1 MKYFLLYLFTALSFY
16 ATAQQTPC
24 VVTTSYSLAYVSNNG
39 AGNCTFSFT
48 PTVTVNQ
55 SGASVKLA
63 QYTFTVG
70 STTVQVCY
78 SGNPVAI
85 VPCSGAF
92 SDLPSGAN
100 QVFPTATITIPCG
113 SGSLTLRGS
122 KSARGES
129 DCATQ
134 TIFSG
139 GLPVS
144 LVSFYGTSKSSGILL
159 NWATEWEKDNR
170 GFSIQK
176 SRNATSFESIGTVE
190 GQLNTTKVS
199 GYEFID
205 TDVVAGQLYY
215 YRLKQKDVT
224 GTEQNSKIIS
234 VRYLPGQDMPAS
246 VFPNANV
253 GGKFTLSMPNADTA
267 LLKFYNEL
275 GSEIPIN
282 IHKTDDSSQVSI
294 SVKTQV
300 PAGLYFL
307 KIVDAEG
314 YEANTLKVLVQ
325 Q

>member
-16 ATAQQTPC
+16 TTAQQDPC
-24 VVTTSYSLAYVSNNG
+24 VVTTSYSLVYVSNNG

-63 QYTFTVG
+63 QYTFTAG

-78 SGNPVAI
+78 SGNPAAI
-85 VPCSGAF
+85 VPCSGTF
-92 SDLPSGAN
+92 NDLPGGAN
-100 QVFPTATITIPCG
+100 QVFPTATVTLPCG
-113 SGSLTLRGS
+113 SGNLTLRGS
-122 KSARGES
+122 TSTQGTS
-129 DCATQ
+129 TCATQ

-139 GLPVS
+139 SLPVS
-144 LVSFYGTSKSSGILL
+144 LVSFYGTSKPSGIVL
-159 NWATEWEKDNR
+159 NWATEWEKDNQ

-176 SRNATSFESIGTVE
+176 SRNATSFESIGTVG
-190 GQLNTTKVS
+190 GQLHSNTVT
-199 GYEFID
+199 GYEFTD

-215 YRLKQKDVT
+215 YRLTQKDVT

-234 VRYLPGQDMPAS
+234 VRYVPGQDLPAS

-253 GGKFTLSMPNADTA
+253 GGKFTLSMLNADTA
-267 LLKFYNEL
+267 LLKLYNEL

-282 IHKTDDSSQVSI
+282 IHKTGDSNQVSI
-294 SVKTQV
+294 SVKTHV

-307 KIVDAEG
+307 KIVDAKG
-314 YEANTLKVLVQ
+314 YEQNTLKVLVQ